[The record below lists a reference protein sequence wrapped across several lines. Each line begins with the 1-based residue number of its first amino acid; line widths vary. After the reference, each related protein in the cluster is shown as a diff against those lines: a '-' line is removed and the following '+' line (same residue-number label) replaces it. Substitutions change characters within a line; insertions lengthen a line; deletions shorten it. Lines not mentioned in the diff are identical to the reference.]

1 MNLLSD
7 AYRNPRPQ
15 VNHNLKKK
23 KAGAVKAELWSKVI
37 HAYTASE
44 VMAPKL
50 KTEEVTV
57 EESDF
62 TAKNDSPWLCVSGEV
77 GVES

>member
-1 MNLLSD
+1 M
-7 AYRNPRPQ
+7 
-15 VNHNLKKK
+15 
-23 KAGAVKAELWSKVI
+23 KAELWSTVI

-62 TAKNDSPWLCVSGEV
+62 TAKNDSPWLCVWWGGGRELV
-77 GVES
+77 YIMKQLWELTNHTQ

>member
-1 MNLLSD
+1 M
-7 AYRNPRPQ
+7 
-15 VNHNLKKK
+15 
-23 KAGAVKAELWSKVI
+23 KAELWSKVI

-50 KTEEVTV
+50 KTEEVT
-57 EESDF
+57 SDF
-62 TAKNDSPWLCVSGEV
+62 TAKNDSPWLCVSGGV

>member
-1 MNLLSD
+1 M
-7 AYRNPRPQ
+7 
-15 VNHNLKKK
+15 
-23 KAGAVKAELWSKVI
+23 KAELWSKVI

-62 TAKNDSPWLCVSGEV
+62 TAKNDSPWLCVSGGV